1 MTRAT
6 KKFLHSLEK
15 VFLWGIKG
23 LSGLVFAWVLTVTGR
38 EFIQFGLFSL
48 VFLLLSLTGAFI
60 YLVKS
65 YRYIGLLFVNII
77 FIALV
82 FGFGFY
88 IDLAYNR

>member
-1 MTRAT
+1 MARAT
-6 KKFLHSLEK
+6 KKILHTLEK
-15 VFLWGIKG
+15 TCLWIAKG
-23 LSGLVFAWVLTVTGR
+23 LSGLIFSWVLTVTGR
-38 EFIQFGLFSL
+38 EFIQFGLFSF

-88 IDLAYNR
+88 VDLAYNR

>member
-1 MTRAT
+1 MARIT
-6 KKFLHSLEK
+6 KKIFHSLEK
-15 VFLWGIKG
+15 VFLWTIKG
-23 LSGLVFAWVLTVTGR
+23 LSGLAFAWVLTVTGR
-38 EFIQFGLFSL
+38 EFIQFGLFSFI
-48 VFLLLSLTGAFI
+48 FLLFSLTGAFI

-88 IDLAYNR
+88 VDLAYNR